1 MAAELPV
8 PAPGAE
14 VGLVLAVQLVAELAA
29 GQLAAAEAADLSV
42 AVPSA
47 VRPKPR
53 KSKRELHRLQNSAR
67 NNQDVF
73 FKKQNNRT
81 PFNSKHVLHMCVH
94 RDSIQICPHCNSLTP
109 SYMT

>member
-8 PAPGAE
+8 PEPAAE

-47 VRPKPR
+47 VQPKPR
-53 KSKRELHRLQNSAR
+53 KSKCELHSLLQNSAR
-67 NNQDVF
+67 INQDVF
-73 FKKQNNRT
+73 KMKKPQNLIL
-81 PFNSKHVLHMCVH
+81 SMCA
-94 RDSIQICPHCNSLTP
+94 
-109 SYMT
+109 SYRSDFIVAN

>member
-8 PAPGAE
+8 PEPAAE
-14 VGLVLAVQLVAELAA
+14 VELVLAVQLVAELAA

-47 VRPKPR
+47 VQPKPR
-53 KSKRELHRLQNSAR
+53 KSNCELHSLQNIAC

-73 FKKQNNRT
+73 FKKTNKT
-81 PFNSKHVLHMCVH
+81 PLILITFYISAC
-94 RDSIQICPHCNSLTP
+94 RDSIQICLHCT
-109 SYMT
+109 